1 MSKIKLPIV
10 CQHCGSSDGV
20 YQRLEI
26 EQYYDDYGK
35 PIGYSSEP
43 IREGKTLYCN
53 VCDKPVCKLSTF
65 INLTT

>member
-1 MSKIKLPIV
+1 
-10 CQHCGSSDGV
+10 V

-53 VCDKPVCKLSTF
+53 ACDKPVCNYATSNKGKLKRR
-65 INLTT
+65 L